1 MKLQQLQ
8 QNFIAL
14 LHNEANTIGTEV
26 VAGGRI
32 DVATRLHIYHHGYR
46 ARLLEVLQD
55 VFEHSWGYLGDDAFN
70 EQASGFIESQS
81 STYRTLN
88 RYGDGFPKYLA
99 SQFPKDAEIAEIA
112 QLDWMMR
119 CAFDGAN
126 ATPLTVNDLARIAP
140 AQWAHLGFK
149 FHPTLTL
156 HTFSYNAASIWDALD
171 HNQAPSPAQALAEI
185 ATIVVWR
192 RDVRPH
198 FMTVD
203 ALQAKAISLLQGGA
217 SFAASCEQLQVTF
230 PKMDVVPA
238 LGVAMRS
245 WLDNEM
251 LVAIT

>member
-14 LHNEANTIGTEV
+14 LHNQANAIGAGV
-26 VAGGRI
+26 IVGGRI

-55 VFEHSWGYLGDDAFN
+55 VFEHTWGYLGDDAFN
-70 EQASGFIESQS
+70 TQARGFIETHPSAH
-81 STYRTLN
+81 RTLN
-88 RYGDGFPKYLA
+88 RYGDGFPNYLA
-99 SQFPKDAEIAEIA
+99 SQFPNDAEIAEIA

-126 ATPLTVNDLARIAP
+126 ARPLTIADLAVVAP

-156 HTFSYNAASIWDALD
+156 HTFSHNAASIWDALD
-171 HNQAPSPAQALAEI
+171 HNQTPPPAQALAEI

-203 ALQAKAISLLQGGA
+203 TLQAKAISLLQGGA
-217 SFAASCEQLQVTF
+217 SFAASCEQLQATF
-230 PKMDVVPA
+230 PEMDVVPA

-245 WLDNEM
+245 WLNYEM